1 MFNIDK
7 LFNLSGALGNMDK
20 PSPKITGQSL
30 FELLETL
37 DALDYPLTT
46 PWGEQLIV
54 TVDEVNQ
61 RVLVSIQSTLL
72 EK

>member
-1 MFNIDK
+1 MSNVK
-7 LFNLSGALGNMDK
+7 QLY
-20 PSPKITGQSL
+20 
-30 FELLETL
+30 ELLETL

-46 PWGEQLIV
+46 PWGNQLIV

-61 RVLVSIQSTLL
+61 RVIMSVKSTLL